1 MRFEVSKDVFDLL
14 PDACFGVVAVR
25 GVDNSRSYPAVS
37 ELLHAAIAECE
48 GALAGVKV
56 KESPEIVP
64 YREAFRALGI
74 NPNKFMCSIEALM
87 TRIAKG
93 KGFPE
98 ISPIVDLGNAVSLRT
113 RLPIGAH
120 DMGTVERA
128 LEVRHAR
135 EGDTFVPFGGGEAE
149 TPDENEVVY
158 VSGGQV
164 RTRRWTWRQS
174 EIGKITEATTDL
186 LFPID
191 GFRSLNYDRVLEAR
205 RELSELIESIFGAR
219 TAVGMVDADNP
230 VFDAEL

>member
-48 GALAGVKV
+48 GAMAGVKV

-113 RLPIGAH
+113 RLPIGVH

-128 LEVRHAR
+128 LEVR
-135 EGDTFVPFGGGEAE
+135 
-149 TPDENEVVY
+149 
-158 VSGGQV
+158 
-164 RTRRWTWRQS
+164 
-174 EIGKITEATTDL
+174 L
-186 LFPID
+186 
-191 GFRSLNYDRVLEAR
+191 
-205 RELSELIESIFGAR
+205 
-219 TAVGMVDADNP
+219 
-230 VFDAEL
+230 